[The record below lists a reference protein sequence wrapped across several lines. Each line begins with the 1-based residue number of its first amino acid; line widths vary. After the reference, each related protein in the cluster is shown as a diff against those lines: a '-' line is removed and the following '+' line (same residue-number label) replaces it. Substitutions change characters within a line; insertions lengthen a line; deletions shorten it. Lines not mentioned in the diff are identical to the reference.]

1 MNENLILFPS
11 PATPGARELCRQAV
25 AKNLNLKEEK
35 RQGHI
40 AKRVLQIPSLIMSL
54 TREILAIDVQF
65 WRTHDPRIRE
75 ALGHRKA
82 RLENRLVRNRRRLCR
97 AETKN
102 KYQRG
107 A

>member
-1 MNENLILFPS
+1 MFENVIKFPS
-11 PATPGARELCRQAV
+11 PATSGARELCRQAV
-25 AKNLNLKEEK
+25 ATNLKEEK
-35 RQGHI
+35 RQRHV
-40 AKRVLQIPSLIMSL
+40 AKRVLQIPSLMMSL

-97 AETKN
+97 AEVKN
-102 KYQRG
+102 NYQRG